1 MTLRFYARHDLRVLY
16 PGLKTSNG
24 QAPIYLGR
32 SFVRAADGKPSM
44 SPATEDP
51 IECELGDAV
60 ANRII
65 RLMIVD
71 RSDPAFF
78 CADPETAAATGL
90 QYVPAVFK
98 DGVWLEA
105 SPAQQQQEALVPE
118 E

>member
-32 SFVRAADGKPSM
+32 DFVRGEVDHNRVPVPGKPPM
-44 SPATEDP
+44 SPATEDGV
-51 IECELGDAV
+51 ECELGSDV

-65 RLMIVD
+65 RLMTVD
-71 RSDPAFF
+71 ASDPPFF

-90 QYVPAVFK
+90 KYVPAEFT
-98 DGVWLEA
+98 DGVWVESN
-105 SPAQQQQEALVPE
+105 SPEPE
-118 E
+118 